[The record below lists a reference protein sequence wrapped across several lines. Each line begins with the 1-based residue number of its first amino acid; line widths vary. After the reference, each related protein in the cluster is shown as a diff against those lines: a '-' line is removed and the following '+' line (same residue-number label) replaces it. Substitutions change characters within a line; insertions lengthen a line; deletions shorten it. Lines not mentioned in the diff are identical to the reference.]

1 MNNTSVKLRTVRSF
15 VRHGR
20 TTASQRWAL
29 ENLSPR
35 FMLEAPALAD
45 LATAFGRDAPKY
57 LEIGFGMGESLARM
71 ALAQPEIDFLGIEV
85 HRPGVGKLLVRLE
98 EQGIENVR
106 VLCDDAVMLLQHAL
120 PPHTLERI
128 YILFPDPWPK
138 KRHHKRRLIQADFA
152 ELLAR
157 ALKPTGQLHLATD
170 WENYAHHILTV
181 LEHVPTLRNV
191 TGCTM
196 FSPRPQE
203 RPMTKFEQRGL
214 RLGHGVWDLIFEA
227 VKIPTPD

>member
-1 MNNTSVKLRTVRSF
+1 M
-15 VRHGR
+15 
-20 TTASQRWAL
+20 
-29 ENLSPR
+29 
-35 FMLEAPALAD
+35 
-45 LATAFGRDAPKY
+45 
-57 LEIGFGMGESLARM
+57 MGTRKS
-71 ALAQPEIDFLGIEV
+71 
-85 HRPGVGKLLVRLE
+85 
-98 EQGIENVR
+98 